1 MTGEA
6 SGFGRGVRKRTVGPA
21 VAYNRAYWEEELH
34 VHAHKLK
41 VTIPKNHRLKL
52 AVDLPADFPAG
63 PAEVIVLGTTSQP
76 TDETDA
82 ERLQQQLAVLDE
94 IRSTALTSEEEEVLD
109 GFESFRRE
117 HPFRLASLDED

>member
-1 MTGEA
+1 VQQGEDH
-6 SGFGRGVRKRTVGPA
+6 
-21 VAYNRAYWEEELH
+21 H

-41 VTIPKNHRLKL
+41 VMIPKNHRLKL

-63 PAEVIVLGTTSQP
+63 PAEVIVLGTASQSL
-76 TDETDA
+76 DETAA
-82 ERLQQQLAVLDE
+82 ERLQQQLAVVDE
-94 IRSTALTSEEEEVLD
+94 IRSTALTPEEEEILD